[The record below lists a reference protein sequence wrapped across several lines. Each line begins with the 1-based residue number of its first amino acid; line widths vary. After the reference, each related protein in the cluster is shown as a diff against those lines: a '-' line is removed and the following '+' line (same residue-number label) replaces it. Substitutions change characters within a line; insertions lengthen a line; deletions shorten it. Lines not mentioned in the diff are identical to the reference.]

1 MPNDRSTHA
10 PLRWRHKPSFWLGVI
25 LGLPLLFFTLHFLLL
40 FVLYCLPAPKLFE
53 WQTWSTAYLDQDG
66 QLLRLTLADD
76 ETYRLETQLEDV
88 SDALIQAALLYEDKD
103 FYDHSGVDFS
113 AIGRAFWHTYVVK
126 NRQIGGST
134 ITMQVARMSTGID
147 SSHIPGK
154 MQQMLYALW
163 IEAHYSK
170 QEILTAYLNHL
181 PYGGNI
187 EGIEAASLIYF
198 NKPAAQL
205 NTAEAMALAVI
216 PQNPSKRS
224 PLTTT
229 GYTHLM
235 EARARLLQLW
245 QEEYGED
252 TYGKNKQLTQWF
264 DLPLH
269 FRSPRQLPFEA
280 PHFVNHLQQ
289 TRPYAQ
295 NRLLTSIK
303 LPQQKRLEAWV
314 DRYLSNTQTL
324 GYRNASVLLLNHH
337 TMEVEAWVGS
347 ADFFDDEI
355 SGQVDGVTAKRS
367 PGSTLKPFVYALAMD
382 QGLIHPLSL
391 LKDTP
396 SRFAAYTPENYDLA
410 YAGPINATNAL
421 ITSRNVPAIRLA
433 AQLNT
438 PNLYQLLE
446 QAGVTDMKAR
456 NHYGLS
462 TVLGGMETSM
472 LELVR
477 LYAMLANLGKFQSEQ
492 LIHSQALRVK
502 ENTLLTPESAWL
514 TYQMLSQNPATD
526 QRVLSK
532 ATNASLTDG
541 SSSNN
546 PIAWKT
552 GTSFAF
558 RDAWSVGFDDQY
570 VLAVWVGNFDGEG
583 NPNLVGRKAAAPL
596 FFNIFRDLQSTK
608 VQSARVQSPKVRRTK
623 ESNPVDLTLP
633 PEQLGLNVKKVD
645 ICEATGFLP
654 GKHCPMTVKSWF
666 IPGVSPIKTGNV
678 FRAVPVNIQS
688 GKRACRHQPGK
699 TRLDVYEFWPSDL
712 SRLFQMA
719 GIQRK
724 QPPEYEA
731 DCQLEQLSADATP
744 PRITTPVKGLV
755 YFLTEDEEQL
765 PFEAILDADVK
776 HAYWFL
782 DGSFIGKSTP
792 NKPLFW
798 NAKPGHY
805 LLTVT
810 DDHGLTDSIEL
821 EVQKI

>member
-1 MPNDRSTHA
+1 MG
-10 PLRWRHKPSFWLGVI
+10 L
-25 LGLPLLFFTLHFLLL
+25 LGLPVFYGLLL
-40 FVLYCLPAPKLFE
+40 LTLYALPAPKLFE

-76 ETYRLETQLEDV
+76 ESYRLETQLEDV
-88 SDALIQAALLYEDKD
+88 SDSLIQAALLYEDKD
-103 FYDHSGVDFS
+103 FYDHSGVDFT

-134 ITMQVARMSTGID
+134 ISMQVARMSTGID

-154 MQQMLYALW
+154 LQQMLYALW

-198 NKPAAQL
+198 NKSAAQL

-216 PQNPSKRS
+216 PQNPSKRN
-224 PLTTT
+224 PLSTK
-229 GYTHLM
+229 GYAELM
-235 EARARLLQLW
+235 DARARLLQLW
-245 QEEYGED
+245 QDQYSED
-252 TYGKNKQLTQWF
+252 KHSEDKHGKNKQLAQWF
-264 DLPLH
+264 DLPLS

-280 PHFVNHLQQ
+280 PHFVNHLQKTQ
-289 TRPYAQ
+289 PFAR
-295 NRLLTSIK
+295 NRLHTSIK
-303 LPQQKRLEAWV
+303 LNQQKRVEAWIK
-314 DRYLSNTQTL
+314 RYLSDTQSL
-324 GYRNASVLLLNHH
+324 GYQNASALLLNHQ

-347 ADFFDDEI
+347 AGFFNDEI

-367 PGSTLKPFVYALAMD
+367 PGSTLKPLVYALAMD

-410 YAGPINATNAL
+410 YAGPIDATDAL

-433 AQLNT
+433 AQLNS
-438 PNLYQLLE
+438 PNLYQLLQ
-446 QAGVTDMKAR
+446 QAGITEMNTRD
-456 NHYGLS
+456 HYGLS

-472 LELVR
+472 LELTR
-477 LYAMLANLGKFQSEQ
+477 LYAMLANLGQFQSERTAHTQ
-492 LIHSQALRVK
+492 SKQSHPLSIP
-502 ENTLLTPESAWL
+502 ENTLLSPESAWL
-514 TYQMLSQNPATD
+514 TYHMLTQNPPTD
-526 QRVLSK
+526 SPHYSVSNTTK
-532 ATNASLTDG
+532 TN
-541 SSSNN
+541 SNA
-546 PIAWKT
+546 IAWKT

-570 VLAVWVGNFDGEG
+570 VLAVWVGNFDGTG
-583 NPNLVGRKAAAPL
+583 NPNLIGRKAAAPL
-596 FFNIFRDLQSTK
+596 FFKIFRDLQSTTENNNT
-608 VQSARVQSPKVRRTK
+608 SSLN
-623 ESNPVDLTLP
+623 SMTLKQP
-633 PEQLGLNVKKVD
+633 PELLKLNVKKVD

-798 NAKPGHY
+798 NAEPGKY

-821 EVQKI
+821 EVQRMGVR